1 MMLEG
6 MDFRMTQLACDEET
20 ARILS
25 MISSRASSI
34 KEISGTLSIP
44 VAKCYRRLHEM
55 EEKRLVTRDRDGRT
69 ETYRSNLRSLKVM
82 IEGDR
87 LYQEVEFA
95 DGRRRTFE
103 FDGSILGEQEALQTG
118 T

>member
-20 ARILS
+20 ARILW
-25 MISSRASSI
+25 MISSRPSSI
-34 KEISGTLSIP
+34 REISRTLNIP

-55 EEKRLVTRDRDGRT
+55 EEKRLVTREREGRT
-69 ETYRSNLRSLKVM
+69 ETYRSNLRSLRMM

-87 LYQEVEFA
+87 LYQEVEFV

-103 FDGSILGEQEALQTG
+103 FDGSVFAEQEALEAG